1 MLSCVLAVAG
11 VAVDSTTTSRLAL
24 GFQIR
29 FARNAEVTVGIEA
42 YSYGY
47 PETLTLPVGEV

>member
-11 VAVDSTTTSRLAL
+11 VAVDSATTSRLAL

-29 FARNAEVTVGIEA
+29 FARNAEATVGIEA

-47 PETLTLPVGEV
+47 PETLTLQVGEV